1 MASQPNYVSVLIA
14 PLAKEEDFS
23 ISSSD
28 LSDSVDSSAS
38 DPIPQHDGVHGPGG
52 ETTHAPSENEKIG
65 LISRLGWSED
75 FANEFLDE
83 RISDK
88 SSHWLYVRFLSL
100 ICSDSLKQ
108 KLNHVIYE
116 KIFLNAFLPILGFL
130 IDIIFDIFL
139 LVTYWSEKSMWNFK
153 ITLMLIVV
161 PTILQLIIC
170 ISLEWKSLRRNWS
183 WKELCA
189 ICVHSRTAR

>member
-1 MASQPNYVSVLIA
+1 MASETDSISVPIV
-14 PLAKEEDFS
+14 PLALEENFAT
-23 ISSSD
+23 SD
-28 LSDSVDSSAS
+28 LSDSVDSLAS
-38 DPIPQHDGVHGPGG
+38 DPIQENDSVDRPEYGQTRHLD
-52 ETTHAPSENEKIG
+52 ENEESG
-65 LISRLGWSED
+65 LMSRLGWSED
-75 FANEFLDE
+75 FANEFLNE

-100 ICSDSLKQ
+100 ICFDSLKQ

-130 IDIIFDIFL
+130 IDIVFDAIL

-170 ISLEWKSLRRNWS
+170 VSLEWKSLRRNLS
-183 WKELCA
+183 WKGFFA
-189 ICVHSRTAR
+189 ICLHSRTAR

>member
-1 MASQPNYVSVLIA
+1 MASETDSISVPIV
-14 PLAKEEDFS
+14 PLALEENFAT
-23 ISSSD
+23 SD
-28 LSDSVDSSAS
+28 LSDSVDSLAS
-38 DPIPQHDGVHGPGG
+38 DPIQQNDSVDRPEYEQTRHLD
-52 ETTHAPSENEKIG
+52 ENEQSG
-65 LISRLGWSED
+65 LMSRLGWSED

-88 SSHWLYVRFLSL
+88 SSHWLYVPFLSL
-100 ICSDSLKQ
+100 TCCDSLK
-108 KLNHVIYE
+108 KKRNHVIYE

-130 IDIIFDIFL
+130 IDIVFDVIL